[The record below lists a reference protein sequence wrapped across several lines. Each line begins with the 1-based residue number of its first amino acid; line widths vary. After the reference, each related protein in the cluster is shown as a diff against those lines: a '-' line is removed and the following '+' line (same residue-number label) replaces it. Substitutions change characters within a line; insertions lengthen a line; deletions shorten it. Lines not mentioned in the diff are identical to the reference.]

1 MENNIIIFLDAL
13 DNFLKDQ
20 DIEYTYTFSGDNTG
34 RINTGDYLNIDL
46 EVWSHT
52 EHDKCIELF
61 PEGTKFNA

>member
-1 MENNIIIFLDAL
+1 MENNIILFLDAL
-13 DNFLKDQ
+13 DNFLKKQ
-20 DIEYTYTFSGDNTG
+20 
-34 RINTGDYLNIDL
+34 DL